1 MIVCQNC
8 GAEGDQVYCPQ
19 CGQTLHVKRI
29 SLRHLVHEVA
39 HTFWHLEKGFLYTLM
54 ELGRHPGLMQ
64 RSYLSGIRLRYQKPF
79 PLFAI
84 SGTVCAL
91 GLYLIYLN
99 APDQTDQYFYKHYFF
114 FVNAAILPAYALS
127 TFLLF
132 RSPRFNYAEALVMN
146 VYMLGFTS
154 VFILPIN
161 LLSYFLPNNII
172 SLIEV
177 LFLVSYNVWTYLNFF
192 RDKKAWWVIV
202 KCIVNIVA
210 GYTVFQVVSN
220 LVMRWFMH

>member
-19 CGQTLHVKRI
+19 CGQALLAKRI
-29 SLRHLVHEVA
+29 SLHHLAHEVA
-39 HTFWHLEKGFLYTLM
+39 HTFWHLERGFLYTLI

-64 RSYLSGIRLRYQKPF
+64 KSYLSGIRLRYQKPF

-84 SGTVCAL
+84 SGTFCAL
-91 GLYLIYLN
+91 ALYLINLH
-99 APDQTDQYFYKHYFF
+99 APDQTHQYFYKHYFF
-114 FVNAAILPAYALS
+114 FVNASMLPVYALI

-132 RSPRFNYAEALVMN
+132 RSPGFNYAEALVMN

-154 VFILPIN
+154 VFIPPIN
-161 LLSYFLPNNII
+161 LLSYFLPNGIV

-177 LFLVSYNVWTYLNFF
+177 LFLLSYYILTYLNFF
-192 RDKKAWWVIV
+192 SDKKAWWVIV
-202 KCIVNIVA
+202 KSIVSIVG
-210 GYTVFQVVSN
+210 GYLLFQVVSN
-220 LVMRWFMH
+220 LVIRWFMH